1 MIGGPRRPVQWESSA
16 RGSGC
21 GGRSDR
27 WIRRKRVG
35 RSAWRSPRGTL
46 RYAVVSARSKPIAIH
61 SADPRGISRGCPPR
75 RTGRSDCSS
84 RRGVAEAHGNRGARS
99 RGVRAAAFDDQG
111 LDGAM
116 AGPAAVTGAAGIGDL
131 LAGAGTG
138 LDARPDLLVGDSLAQ
153 ANDHGFT
160 NVGNESQ
167 FQEGFL
173 RGQ

>member
-1 MIGGPRRPVQWESSA
+1 
-16 RGSGC
+16 
-21 GGRSDR
+21 
-27 WIRRKRVG
+27 
-35 RSAWRSPRGTL
+35 
-46 RYAVVSARSKPIAIH
+46 
-61 SADPRGISRGCPPR
+61 
-75 RTGRSDCSS
+75 
-84 RRGVAEAHGNRGARS
+84 
-99 RGVRAAAFDDQG
+99 
-111 LDGAM
+111 M